1 MKTTL
6 EIPDPIFRELKA
18 RSALAGQPMRT
29 FVVAAIEEH
38 LHAAAKPDSVQKK
51 GWRTVFGKAPKAA
64 ADEVQA
70 VVDREF
76 STVNVDDWK

>member
-6 EIPDPIFRELKA
+6 EIPDKMFREVKA

-29 FVVAAIEEH
+29 FFIAAIEEH
-38 LHAAAKPDSVQKK
+38 LHGMGKANALPEK
-51 GWRTVFGKAPKAA
+51 GWRAVFGKAPKAA
-64 ADEVQA
+64 AADIQA

-76 STVNVDDWK
+76 STVNLDEWT

>member
-29 FVVAAIEEH
+29 FVVEAIEEH
-38 LHAAAKPDSVQKK
+38 LYAAAKPDSVRKK
-51 GWRTVFGKAPKAA
+51 GWRAVFGKAPKAA
-64 ADEVQA
+64 ADELQA

-76 STVNVDDWK
+76 SSVNVDDWK

>member
-6 EIPDPIFRELKA
+6 EIPDKMFRELKA

-29 FVVAAIEEH
+29 FVIEAIEEH
-38 LHAAAKPDSVQKK
+38 LHGTGKPAAAREK
-51 GWRTVFGKAPKAA
+51 GWRSVFGKASTVAA
-64 ADEVQA
+64 ADVQA

-76 STVNVDDWK
+76 STVNLDEWK